1 MQEVGVVYYCQVF
14 DFEFCDVRIHLDVLF
29 IQVVI
34 YSIYINLFSLHAGDC
49 RKTDSSLIV
58 SSKIVNPSVYLSK
71 ISPT

>member
-1 MQEVGVVYYCQVF
+1 MKT
-14 DFEFCDVRIHLDVLF
+14 RIHLDVLF

-34 YSIYINLFSLHAGDC
+34 YSIYNNLFSLHAGDC

>member
-1 MQEVGVVYYCQVF
+1 MKT
-14 DFEFCDVRIHLDVLF
+14 RINLDVLF

-34 YSIYINLFSLHAGDC
+34 CSIYNNLFSLHAGDC

>member
-1 MQEVGVVYYCQVF
+1 MKT
-14 DFEFCDVRIHLDVLF
+14 RINLDVLF

-34 YSIYINLFSLHAGDC
+34 YSIYNNLFSLHAGNC